1 VLKVQCQLCQAPK
14 STEYKWCGSTSSM
27 LRHLKEQHGHF
38 KEDDEEDIEE
48 NQEDW
53 LKRFQNNKIKRFE
66 RINRALLIFLVGCAL
81 SFNLVT
87 HPLFKG
93 LIETLD
99 STYQPPSAFILS
111 NNYLD
116 QEYEKV
122 MSAIKMEFSK
132 TESVSV
138 TLDPWTSCQTYPYL
152 GKC

>member
-1 VLKVQCQLCQAPK
+1 MLKVQCQLCQAPK

-81 SFNLVT
+81 AFNLET
-87 HPLFKG
+87 HLLFG
-93 LIETLD
+93 VL
-99 STYQPPSAFILS
+99 
-111 NNYLD
+111 
-116 QEYEKV
+116 
-122 MSAIKMEFSK
+122 
-132 TESVSV
+132 
-138 TLDPWTSCQTYPYL
+138 
-152 GKC
+152 